1 MSDEKLR
8 ELLEEIR
15 AAREQNTVEH
25 ERVLSN
31 VKESAELAMKIES
44 IIDRWSNFWSIIM
57 GIRNVVFTIS
67 FVIVMAH
74 FISEWASKLS

>member
-15 AAREQNTVEH
+15 AARDQNTVEH
-25 ERVLSN
+25 ERVLKN
-31 VKESAELAMKIES
+31 VKESAELANKIES
-44 IIDRWSNFWSIIM
+44 IIDKWSNFWSIIM
-57 GIRNVVFTIS
+57 GIRNVVFTVS